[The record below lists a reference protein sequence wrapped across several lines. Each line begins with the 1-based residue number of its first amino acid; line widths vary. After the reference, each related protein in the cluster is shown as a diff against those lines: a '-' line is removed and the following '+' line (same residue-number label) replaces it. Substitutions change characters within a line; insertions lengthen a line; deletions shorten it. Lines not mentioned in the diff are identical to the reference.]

1 MAQGQIFGE
10 KAFLKAQFIQLILNE
25 KKLNFATVAV
35 YLNLKFILFHLH
47 SCLAFFLLHALYK
60 ISVPILTLYNLHCD
74 HHFIVKLGSW
84 SNSKFTVKKG
94 PELTL

>member
-25 KKLNFATVAV
+25 KKLNFAAVAV

-47 SCLAFFLLHALYK
+47 SCLAFFFVACIIQNFCPDLDF
-60 ISVPILTLYNLHCD
+60 V
-74 HHFIVKLGSW
+74 
-84 SNSKFTVKKG
+84 
-94 PELTL
+94 